1 MKRFTIV
8 FLLVISSNTHFYS
21 QAIHNYSD
29 IFFLDDHNGWI
40 LSTNGYLWKT
50 TNAGTDWVSIYDSRI
65 DTSGKITFV
74 DDQNGWMLLNTTLYY
89 SANGGENWIFKYEFP
104 QFIGSYEIAFINDS
118 VGFVANAYNLFRTT
132 NADNDWI
139 PLTDTLGSISNISWY
154 DENLIFISA
163 SKGLEYLYKSTDKG
177 TTWQISNEFGSVDP
191 GRFGKVQMFNQNEG
205 ILALS
210 YSSFIAVST
219 LLKTSDTGDSWND
232 FGNGFIFSFGLTDF
246 EFTSPQIGW
255 VATQSRSIFNTTN
268 EGIGWDTLQTGLTLQ
283 ESIDNFEFFNSEISY
298 GINQNNI
305 YKTVDGWITYSIVD
319 SIVTGFSEQQITAT
333 EFILEQ
339 NYPNPFNPS
348 TKISWQSPISS
359 WQSIKL
365 YDAIGREIET
375 IAEGFY
381 EAGIHSKS
389 YIANATLPSGIYF
402 YQLKAGNFV
411 QTKKMMLIK

>member
-1 MKRFTIV
+1 M
-8 FLLVISSNTHFYS
+8 S
-21 QAIHNYSD
+21 
-29 IFFLDDHNGWI
+29 
-40 LSTNGYLWKT
+40 
-50 TNAGTDWVSIYDSRI
+50 
-65 DTSGKITFV
+65 
-74 DDQNGWMLLNTTLYY
+74 
-89 SANGGENWIFKYEFP
+89 
-104 QFIGSYEIAFINDS
+104 
-118 VGFVANAYNLFRTT
+118 
-132 NADNDWI
+132 
-139 PLTDTLGSISNISWY
+139 
-154 DENLIFISA
+154 
-163 SKGLEYLYKSTDKG
+163 
-177 TTWQISNEFGSVDP
+177 
-191 GRFGKVQMFNQNEG
+191 
-205 ILALS
+205 
-210 YSSFIAVST
+210 
-219 LLKTSDTGDSWND
+219 

-255 VATQSRSIFNTTN
+255 VATQNRSIFNTTN

-283 ESIDNFEFFNSEISY
+283 ESIENFEFFNSEISY

-319 SIVTGFSEQQITAT
+319 SIVTGINEQQITAT

-365 YDAIGREIET
+365 YDVLGREIET

-389 YIANATLPSGIYF
+389 YTANATLTSGIYF

>member
-8 FLLVISSNTHFYS
+8 FLLVIFSNTHFFS

-40 LSTNGYLWKT
+40 LSNNGYLWKT
-50 TNAGTDWVSIYDSRI
+50 TNAGNDWVSIYNSQI
-65 DTSGKITFV
+65 FGGGKLSFV
-74 DDQNGWMLLNTTLYY
+74 DDKNGWLIKYTELFFTSDGGNTWIQKYDFGTLSVFDLAFVNNSIGYV
-89 SANGGENWIFKYEFP
+89 SVFNTLFKTTNGG
-104 QFIGSYEIAFINDS
+104 S
-118 VGFVANAYNLFRTT
+118 
-132 NADNDWI
+132 DWDF
-139 PLTDTLGSISNISWY
+139 LTDTLGVINNISIY
-154 DENLIFISA
+154 GDSLLFIS
-163 SKGLEYLYKSTDKG
+163 SEMSPMIYVYKSSDIG
-177 TTWQISNEFGSVDP
+177 ETWSLSNEFGFLDP
-191 GRFGKVQMFNQNEG
+191 CRFGKVQMFNQNEG
-205 ILALS
+205 ILSFS
-210 YSSFIAVST
+210 YSTFINVST
-219 LLKTSDTGDSWND
+219 LLKTTDAGDSWDD

-246 EFTSPQIGW
+246 EFTSPQVGW
-255 VATQSRSIFNTTN
+255 VATQNKFIFNTTD
-268 EGIGWDTLQTGLTLQ
+268 EGFEWDTLQTAQSVNEIIHNL
-283 ESIDNFEFFNSEISY
+283 EFFNSNISY
-298 GINQNNI
+298 GISQNHI
-305 YKTVDGWITYSIVD
+305 YSTNDGWVTYSIVD
-319 SIVTGFSEQQITAT
+319 SIVTGLNEQQITST

-375 IAEGFY
+375 IVDGFY
-381 EAGIHSKS
+381 EAGIHTKS